1 MARYAMFPE
10 PGEEAQGKQPEE
22 DKMEVGEVECKGSKR
37 YHPLGKSS
45 CRKQKN
51 AAVRKE
57 FAHKLILQDYMIKV
71 PHSLAKHWYGTDD
84 NAEG

>member
-37 YHPLGKSS
+37 YHPPW
-45 CRKQKN
+45 QK
-51 AAVRKE
+51 
-57 FAHKLILQDYMIKV
+57 FM
-71 PHSLAKHWYGTDD
+71 
-84 NAEG
+84 